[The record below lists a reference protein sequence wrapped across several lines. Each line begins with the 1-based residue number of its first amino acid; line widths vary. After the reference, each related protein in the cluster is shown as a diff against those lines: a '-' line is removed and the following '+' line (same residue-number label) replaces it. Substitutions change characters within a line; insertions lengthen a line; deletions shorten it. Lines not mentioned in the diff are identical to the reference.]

1 MTRIVA
7 VVIDIIL
14 IVCSVL
20 SVDLYGD
27 NVKKYKAYEDV
38 SYGTNARH
46 KLDLYLPQTK
56 IKELGLVVFI
66 HGGTWHHGSKD
77 GMRKRCK
84 KFAKKGYAAATLNY
98 RLTVDGATAND
109 MIDDISLA
117 MAKIKKLAADKKVRI
132 NKVMP
137 VGISAGGHLALLFAY
152 KKIDTSPIKPVA
164 AVAYAPPT
172 DLYSSEMY
180 ISSRLGSSK
189 KMADRISI
197 LCGKKHTYKTKEKV
211 KNELMSVS
219 PYYNVTKKSVPTLI
233 AHGIKDTAVVYAQS
247 DRLIKK
253 LKKYGV
259 PCNLVTFPNSAHHL
273 DNDPDKRALFNQY
286 IDEYAFVYL
295 KY

>member
-1 MTRIVA
+1 MARIIA
-7 VVIDIIL
+7 LVIDIIL
-14 IVCSVL
+14 VACSVL
-20 SVDLYGD
+20 SINVNGD

-38 SYGTNARH
+38 SYGKHERH
-46 KLDLYLPQTK
+46 TLDLYIPQTNK
-56 IKELGLVVFI
+56 SELGLIVFI

-84 KFAKKGYAAATLNY
+84 KFAKKGYATATLNY
-98 RLTVDGATAND
+98 RLIVHDATAND

-117 MAKIKKLAADKKVRI
+117 MGKIKKIAAEKKVKI
-132 NKVMP
+132 KKVMT
-137 VGISAGGHLALLFAY
+137 VGISAGGHLSLLFAY
-152 KKIDTSPIKPVA
+152 KKIDSSPIKPVA
-164 AVAYAPPT
+164 AVAYAPPS

-189 KMADRISI
+189 KMAGRIST
-197 LCGKKHTYKTKEKV
+197 LCGKKHTYKTKETAEK
-211 KNELMSVS
+211 ELKSIS

-233 AHGIKDTAVVYAQS
+233 AHGKKDTAVVYAQS

-286 IDEYAFVYL
+286 IEEYAFIYL
-295 KY
+295 KK